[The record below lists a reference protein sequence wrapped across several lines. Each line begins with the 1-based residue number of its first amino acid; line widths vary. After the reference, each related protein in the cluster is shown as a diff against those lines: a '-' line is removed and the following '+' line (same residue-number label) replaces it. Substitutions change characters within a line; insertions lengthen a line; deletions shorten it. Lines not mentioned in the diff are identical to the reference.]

1 MLNPSKI
8 LHIWGFLI
16 TFAVGEEKASMN
28 TDGLFLKYLS
38 SVAVT
43 LDKYFKI
50 LKKTDF
56 GDVFF
61 LYIVFVDVYQYICTC
76 MCVCIYVKEVL
87 NHR

>member
-1 MLNPSKI
+1 MSI
-8 LHIWGFLI
+8 
-16 TFAVGEEKASMN
+16 N
-28 TDGLFLKYLS
+28 TGGLFLKYLS

-43 LDKYFKI
+43 LDKYFNF

-61 LYIVFVDVYQYICTC
+61 LYVVFVDVYQYIGTC
-76 MCVCIYVKEVL
+76 ACVCIYVKEVL